1 MLSPFFALAMLAPN
15 RQRSFR
21 RAVVLHVLFCA
32 AVVTAVVHNPTTL
45 PVGGQMLLIAGI
57 VEGATLVGWRLTQL
71 PKSQALEFLLV
82 SPVQP
87 RRLFLLEAG
96 VGVARLALI
105 TLAGLPVLGLLIFHG
120 DLIPTDLLALVL
132 MPLTWGAITGIG
144 LTTWAYEPRLVRRWG
159 EAVCLLLIV
168 GYLAGGVLA
177 GEQLGLWLEYFP
189 AKFRY
194 WFLELFVAFH
204 AYNPFAVLQ
213 YWLEPHHSAEIAWE
227 RMAGLEIAAVG
238 VVGLLLVRAGGR
250 LKGHFHDRH
259 YRPLTEVTP
268 SETAHIGNRPLAW
281 WAVRRVLE
289 YSGRVNIW
297 LAGGFGLIYAAY
309 TVAGDH
315 WPPYLGRLIFRIVES
330 AGGLPMVATGLTLL
344 AAVPAAF
351 QYGLWDSSTQ
361 DRCRRLELLLMT
373 HLGGHDYYD
382 AAAAAAWRRGRAYFF
397 IACLLWLAAVIA
409 GQASIGAALAA
420 VVAAVLLWGCYFA
433 FGFRAF
439 ARGAQANGLG
449 TFLTLGLPFAA
460 FLLARAGLPSVA
472 ALTPPGAVYWSLAD
486 GSPLN
491 WICGAL
497 FMGIVALVLGKQAMR
512 NCDNDLRAW
521 YDANHGQKASVAA

>member
-1 MLSPFFALAMLAPN
+1 MLSPFFALAMIAPN

-21 RAVVLHVLFCA
+21 RAVILHILFCA
-32 AVVTAVVHNPTTL
+32 AVVTAVARNPATL
-45 PVGGQMLLIAGI
+45 PVGGQLLLIAGI

-96 VGVARLALI
+96 VGLARLALI
-105 TLAGLPVLGLLIFHG
+105 TLSGLPVLGLLIFHG
-120 DLIPTDLLALVL
+120 DLTPTDLLPLVL

-144 LTTWAYEPRLVRRWG
+144 LTTWAYEPLLVRRWG
-159 EAVCLLLIV
+159 EGACLLLII

-177 GEQLGLWLEYFP
+177 GEQLNLWLEYLP
-189 AKFRY
+189 GGVRY
-194 WFLELFVAFH
+194 WFLELFVGFH
-204 AYNPFAVLQ
+204 TYNPFAVLQ
-213 YWLEPHHSAEIAWE
+213 YWLEPHHPAEIAWE
-227 RMAGLEIAAVG
+227 RMAGLEIAAAG
-238 VVGLLLVRAGGR
+238 VLGLLLVRAGGR

-259 YRPLTEVTP
+259 YRPLTEVAP
-268 SETAHIGNRPLAW
+268 TATAGIGNRPLAW

-309 TVAGDH
+309 TVAGDS
-315 WPPYLGRLIFRIVES
+315 WPPYLGRLIFRIIEQ
-330 AGGLPMVATGLTLL
+330 AGGLPMVATALTLL

-351 QYGLWDSSTQ
+351 QYGLWDSTTQ

-382 AAAAAAWRRGRAYFF
+382 AAAAAAWRRGRAYFA
-397 IACLLWLAAVIA
+397 IACLLWLAALVA
-409 GQASIGAALAA
+409 GQASVSTALAA
-420 VVAAVLLWGCYFA
+420 VATAVLLWGCYFA
-433 FGFRAF
+433 LGFRAF

-449 TFLTLGLPFAA
+449 TLLTLGLPFAA
-460 FLLARAGLPSVA
+460 FALAKAGLPPLA

-486 GSPLN
+486 GVVTWLP
-491 WICGAL
+491 GAL
-497 FMGIVALVLGKQAMR
+497 LMGIAALAIGKQAMH
-512 NCDNDLRAW
+512 NCDHDLRAW
-521 YDANHGQKASVAA
+521 YDANHGIHETV

>member
-21 RAVVLHVLFCA
+21 RAVVLHVLFCV
-32 AVVTAVVHNPTTL
+32 AVVVAVARNPATL
-45 PVGGQMLLIAGI
+45 PVGGQMLLVAGI

-96 VGVARLALI
+96 VGLSRFALI
-105 TLAGLPVLGLLIFHG
+105 GLSGVPVLGLLLFHG
-120 DLIPTDLLALVL
+120 AITPADLLALVA

-159 EAVCLLLIV
+159 EGACLLLIV

-177 GEQLGLWLEYFP
+177 GEQLGVWLQYMP
-189 AKFRY
+189 SGLRY

-204 AYNPFAVLQ
+204 AYNPFAVMQ
-213 YWLEPHHSAEIAWE
+213 FWLEPHHPAEIAWE
-227 RMAGLEIAAVG
+227 RMIGVEIAAFG
-238 VVGLLLVRAGGR
+238 VLGLLLVRAGGR

-268 SETAHIGNRPLAW
+268 SESAGIGNRPLAW

-309 TVAGDH
+309 TVAGDY
-315 WPPYLGRLIFRIVES
+315 WPPYLGRLIFRIIES
-330 AGGLPMVATGLTLL
+330 AGGLPMVATALTLL

-351 QYGLWDSSTQ
+351 QYGLWDSSTEN
-361 DRCRRLELLLMT
+361 RCRRLELLLMT
-373 HLGGHDYYD
+373 HLNGHDYYD
-382 AAAAAAWRRGRAYFF
+382 AAAAAAWRRGRAYFS
-397 IACLLWLAAVIA
+397 IACLLWLAAMIS
-409 GQASIGAALAA
+409 GQSSIGSALAA
-420 VVAAVLLWGCYFA
+420 VTTAVLLWGCYFA
-433 FGFRAF
+433 LGFRAF

-449 TFLTLGLPFAA
+449 TLLTLGLPFAA
-460 FLLARAGLPSVA
+460 FALTKAGVPAVA
-472 ALTPPGAVYWSLAD
+472 ALTPPGAVYAALAD
-486 GSPLN
+486 GQTLT
-491 WICGAL
+491 WLFGAL
-497 FMGIVALVLGKQAMR
+497 LMGIAALALGKQAMQ
-512 NCDNDLRAW
+512 NCDRDLRAW
-521 YDANHGQKASVAA
+521 YDANHGQKESVA